1 MSDAQAAQVTENGV
15 PPAAQEYV
23 IEEAPPFKVF
33 AGNLAYSTTDE
44 GLKTF
49 FAPVQSDI
57 ITAQVILR
65 GPRSAGYGFVAMSSA
80 EAAQRAVDLLNSE
93 ELDGRKVIVEI
104 AKPADQKDREKK
116 EKRAKRR
123 PNRRGAKAVPGE
135 VTDAEANGEV
145 KTEDAAAPAAASG
158 TDEAAKPKRKKKKS
172 NRKSRQAAAP
182 LEGETV
188 HEEVGYEAPA
198 AEGAPE
204 PAPRKPRVRT
214 RRPRAPRASRAVGED
229 PVGEPSKTTLFV
241 ANLGFSVDDDALSAL
256 FTEAGVNVVS
266 ARVVRRRWGTPR
278 RSKGY
283 GFVDVGTEE
292 EQAKAIEA
300 VQGKE
305 VGGRAIAVKIA
316 VNSARQ
322 ELVDEA
328 EEQESREEGLS
339 KSLFERA
346 QEEEMAAGGSKAL
359 GIMMKM
365 GFKVGQSL
373 GKTEDSP
380 PKTTVPLPSPS
391 LSEDQSEQGISRA
404 QSESADLGEGLK
416 GRPQH
421 KVEPLPLNEW
431 QGKKGIGLGKRAR
444 SPSAADRLAKM
455 AKMAEAASHESFR
468 DRARREYEERR
479 AEGRLSPARQTC
491 LTLDEK
497 AGITFN
503 VLCLDPNNPDSIPGG
518 LVDALSTNTLHAS
531 PLRSASGDASHAAR
545 LRAQMAA
552 DALLPVTSLDEDEDA
567 EDSKTPTAVEQF
579 PQEVIEEAVYFLRLG
594 PRDRLKLLLD
604 YLREKYSYCFWCGT
618 QYEDAIDLEQNCP
631 GPEEDD
637 HD

>member
-214 RRPRAPRASRAVGED
+214 RRPRAPRAFRAVGED

-328 EEQESREEGLS
+328 EY
-339 KSLFERA
+339 A
-346 QEEEMAAGGSKAL
+346 
-359 GIMMKM
+359 
-365 GFKVGQSL
+365 
-373 GKTEDSP
+373 T
-380 PKTTVPLPSPS
+380 
-391 LSEDQSEQGISRA
+391 
-404 QSESADLGEGLK
+404 
-416 GRPQH
+416 
-421 KVEPLPLNEW
+421 
-431 QGKKGIGLGKRAR
+431 
-444 SPSAADRLAKM
+444 
-455 AKMAEAASHESFR
+455 
-468 DRARREYEERR
+468 
-479 AEGRLSPARQTC
+479 
-491 LTLDEK
+491 
-497 AGITFN
+497 
-503 VLCLDPNNPDSIPGG
+503 
-518 LVDALSTNTLHAS
+518 
-531 PLRSASGDASHAAR
+531 
-545 LRAQMAA
+545 
-552 DALLPVTSLDEDEDA
+552 
-567 EDSKTPTAVEQF
+567 
-579 PQEVIEEAVYFLRLG
+579 
-594 PRDRLKLLLD
+594 
-604 YLREKYSYCFWCGT
+604 
-618 QYEDAIDLEQNCP
+618 
-631 GPEEDD
+631 
-637 HD
+637 